1 MHEELRRRL
10 LLKLAEEVE
19 GDKSQEYLNSRL
31 GKVPVNPPS
40 SPGDDGGSSQYPIDS
55 LEESAGSSCACGKK
69 RCECGVSK
77 EAMLN
82 ILRNQMY
89 KQAEEDM
96 EDSDECS
103 DCGES
108 PCECADESMEKE
120 SAWRLRRTALD
131 LIKQAMPGAMPE
143 GPPQE
148 GPPPAPPQAGPPPM
162 PPQAPPMPPQAPQP
176 GPEMGGDPQMNP
188 MLMQALQKHLM
199 EHQMMEQMGMMGGEE
214 MMEGGLP
221 EEDPGP
227 PPSAGEEEIPESGPP
242 PEGEVPKE
250 AAVRILKDLIYGN

>member
-19 GDKSQEYLNSRL
+19 GDQSQEYLNSRL

-96 EDSDECS
+96 EDSDECP

-108 PCECADESMEKE
+108 PCECEDEEMEKE

-143 GPPQE
+143 GPPQGPPQE
-148 GPPPAPPQAGPPPM
+148 GPPPAPPQAGPPP
-162 PPQAPPMPPQAPQP
+162 APPMPPQAPPQP
-176 GPEMGGDPQMNP
+176 GPEMGGQPNP

-199 EHQMMEQMGMMGGEE
+199 EHQMMEQMGMMDGEE
-214 MMEGGLP
+214 MMEEGPP

-227 PPSAGEEEIPESGPP
+227 PVSAGEEEIPESGPP